1 VLIAPAKAALVFL
14 VDGGGEAITAGVKGY
29 LRVPFNCV
37 IERVT
42 LAADQVGSIQ
52 VDIWKSTYAAF
63 PPTDAG
69 SITGGNES
77 EITGSNK
84 GEDTS
89 LTDWATSL
97 NEGDILAFNVDS
109 ATALPG
115 DDKFAG
121 EEEIECRATP

>member
-1 VLIAPAKAALVFL
+1 VSVLIAPVKAALVFL
-14 VDGGGEAITAGVKGY
+14 IDGGGEAITSGVKGY
-29 LRVPFNCV
+29 LRVPFNCT

-42 LAADQVGSIQ
+42 LTADQVGSIR

-69 SITGGNES
+69 SITGGNEP

-84 GEDTS
+84 GEDAS
-89 LTDWATSL
+89 LTGWSTNL

-109 ATALPG
+109 A
-115 DDKFAG
+115 AG
-121 EEEIECRATP
+121 IARVTVSLQVRKR

>member
-1 VLIAPAKAALVFL
+1 MSVLIAPAKAALVL
-14 VDGGGEAITAGVKGY
+14 LIDGGGEAITAGVKGF
-29 LRVPFNCV
+29 LRVPFNCT

-69 SITGGNES
+69 SITGGNEP
-77 EITGSNK
+77 EITGGNK
-84 GEDTS
+84 GEDAS
-89 LTDWATSL
+89 LTGWSTAL

-109 ATALPG
+109 ATTITRLTV
-115 DDKFAG
+115 KLHV
-121 EEEIECRATP
+121 RKR

>member
-1 VLIAPAKAALVFL
+1 VSVLIAPAKAALVFL
-14 VDGGGEAITAGVKGY
+14 IDGGGEAITAGVKGF
-29 LRVPFNCV
+29 LRVPFNCT

-63 PPTDAG
+63 PPTEAG
-69 SITGGNES
+69 SITGGNEP

-84 GEDTS
+84 GEDAS
-89 LTDWATSL
+89 LTGWSTSL

-109 ATALPG
+109 A
-115 DDKFAG
+115 AG
-121 EEEIECRATP
+121 IARVTVSLQVRKR

>member
-1 VLIAPAKAALVFL
+1 VSVLIAPAKAALVFL
-14 VDGGGEAITAGVKGY
+14 VDGGGEAITSGVKGY
-29 LRVPFNCV
+29 LRVPFNCT

-109 ATALPG
+109 A
-115 DDKFAG
+115 AG
-121 EEEIECRATP
+121 VTRVTISLQVRKR

>member
-1 VLIAPAKAALVFL
+1 VSVLIAPAKAALVFL
-14 VDGGGEAITAGVKGY
+14 IDGGGEAITTGVKGY

-84 GEDTS
+84 GEDSS
-89 LTDWATSL
+89 LTGWSTAL

-109 ATALPG
+109 ATGIARVTISLQVR
-115 DDKFAG
+115 K
-121 EEEIECRATP
+121 R